1 MVRWLTFICFVFAL
15 TDLHYEYLF
24 AIQFIYLINYAFF
37 SCSAHY
43 YNIEVQD
50 ISKPNKMAS
59 IPPNNLNNNIQISSN
74 ALDAHINNIRA
85 NIPPSIKNACC
96 PDSTSTFLR
105 NILLTLGILNVLLAL
120 TSLFVIGVKFMG
132 LSILLIAFVSCIHVT
147 CLTLV
152 LGNHVA
158 DTISGL
164 GLLPLANTLRNTSS
178 RYGTDA
184 YMHGAMFGS
193 TLLMALLFHVISSY
207 YGGLAECVTANAATA
222 WKGQQQQHLTGGYGD
237 SSTHNNN
244 SSSSIEHHFDP
255 YSACGASGPVGF
267 VSFLSGLLFWANAV
281 FSVTLYTKREELL
294 SGMSLGRN
302 DYDEIGGGFA
312 GDFPPGSSQGMRTMQ
327 V

>member
-1 MVRWLTFICFVFAL
+1 M
-15 TDLHYEYLF
+15 
-24 AIQFIYLINYAFF
+24 
-37 SCSAHY
+37 
-43 YNIEVQD
+43 
-50 ISKPNKMAS
+50 
-59 IPPNNLNNNIQISSN
+59 
-74 ALDAHINNIRA
+74 
-85 NIPPSIKNACC
+85 
-96 PDSTSTFLR
+96 
-105 NILLTLGILNVLLAL
+105 
-120 TSLFVIGVKFMG
+120 GVKFMG

-193 TLLMALLFHVISSY
+193 TLLMALLLHVTSSY

-222 WKGQQQQHLTGGYGD
+222 WKGQQHLTGGYAD
-237 SSTHNNN
+237 SVTHNNN

-255 YSACGASGPVGF
+255 YTACGASGPVGF

-281 FSVTLYTKREELL
+281 FSVTLYSKREELL
-294 SGMSLGRN
+294 SGMSSTMN
-302 DYDEIGGGFA
+302 HYDEIGGGFA